1 MGAGNSTA
9 NPALNYSRYAAL
21 PDSQNGIIEQ
31 KYTNRNGKETK
42 LYGFNTSKAYSAPN
56 STPVEVNETEWIK
69 NNSQSNNKR
78 NVYKHKTINGKLRT
92 NYKHNNG
99 TKRTLYGFN
108 KNKAYV
114 DPTLQELMK
123 ITKNSVRE
131 MIDNFKDKFKDN
143 EEIRPV
149 IEQLEQE
156 IQPLINKDAPTQK
169 EIEDAEKRIKEI
181 IHYETVTKPQL
192 SQLTAP
198 PTALVETLGKIFIGL
213 LEIASS
219 APMIGLALLVDGGT
233 RRKRRNRRHRTRRH

>member
-9 NPALNYSRYAAL
+9 NPATSSYAAL
-21 PDSQNGIIEQ
+21 PALQNGIIEQ

-78 NVYKHKTINGKLRT
+78 NVYKHRTINGKIRT
-92 NYKHNNG
+92 NYKNNNG

-123 ITKNSVRE
+123 ITQDSVRE
-131 MIDNFKDKFKDN
+131 MIDNLKDKFKDN

-149 IEQLEQE
+149 IEKLEQE
-156 IQPLINKDAPTQK
+156 IQPIIHKDAKPTQK
-169 EIEDAEKRIKEI
+169 KIEDTEKRIKEI
-181 IHYETVTKPQL
+181 IHYETVVKPQL
-192 SQLTAP
+192 SQLSVP
-198 PTALVETLGKIFIGL
+198 PTVLVQSLGKIFIGFV
-213 LEIASS
+213 EIASS
-219 APMIGLALLVDGGT
+219 VPLYAVMLLADGGT
-233 RRKRRNRRHRTRRH
+233 RRKRQHRRHRTRRH